1 MLSLWF
7 TNPIHFSLFLEH
19 QTISDIFFFQLKDL
33 SPQLFQCI
41 DLRYL
46 NISDNEIR
54 AIPPLIS
61 KLTNLQIL
69 ILSKNGL

>member
-1 MLSLWF
+1 M
-7 TNPIHFSLFLEH
+7 NIV
-19 QTISDIFFFQLKDL
+19 ISNCSNYFQLKDL

-46 NISDNEIR
+46 NVSDNEIR

-61 KLTNLQIL
+61 KLANLQVL
-69 ILSKNGL
+69 IFSKNGKFGAIT